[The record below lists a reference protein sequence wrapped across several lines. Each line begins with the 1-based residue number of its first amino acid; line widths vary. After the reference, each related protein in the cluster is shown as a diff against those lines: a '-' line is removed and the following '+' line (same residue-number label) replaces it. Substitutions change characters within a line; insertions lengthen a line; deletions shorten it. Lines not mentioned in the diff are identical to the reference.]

1 MQLHNNLKPRACQIS
16 CLVLLFAIC
25 YLLFAGH
32 SVALDATSQKIL
44 DLRAQIDV
52 LTKQAAQY
60 KGTIAQKQKEAES
73 LNKQITIL
81 NNQILRLQTQ
91 IKLTGAQISELGL
104 EIGDTNDKIYDTI
117 GKINTNEAVIG
128 ELINSINQRD
138 HDTLLTVLVKNQ
150 TLSAFM
156 SQVQYSENLNGK
168 LSSILSELKSEKEI
182 LLAENDKLTKQRTDY
197 EVLNKKR
204 VTQKSSLDS
213 TIINKASLLKST
225 KGQEQRYQQLL
236 SETEKKQAEFFTQL
250 QQIEKNA
257 VASGAA
263 IIHVTATS
271 IPPKGSKFF
280 QYPLDEYRLTQGYGM
295 TSYAK
300 RGAYGGSAHNG
311 IDIADVFGAPIHPIG
326 HGWILASSY
335 NVGFGNWIAVRHD
348 NNMVS
353 VYAHMSGPAKIGNGV
368 EVSANDTIGYEG
380 STGSSTGPHVHLSLY
395 KDFFTYLNPKNN
407 QLYFNYWDGS
417 LNPLDYL

>member
-1 MQLHNNLKPRACQIS
+1 M
-16 CLVLLFAIC
+16 LFAIC

>member
-1 MQLHNNLKPRACQIS
+1 MQLHNNLKSKIS
-16 CLVLLFAIC
+16 QAIVLT
-25 YLLFAGH
+25 LLLAVGFLLPAFNSFGI
-32 SVALDATSQKIL
+32 DAVSQKIL
-44 DLRAQIDV
+44 DLRKQIDA
-52 LTKQAAQY
+52 LTLQAAQY

-81 NNQILRLQTQ
+81 NTQILQLQTQ
-91 IKLTGAQISELGL
+91 ITLTGTQISKLGL
-104 EIGDTNDKIYDTI
+104 EIEDTNNEIYSTTQ
-117 GKINTNEAVIG
+117 KINRNEATIG
-128 ELINSINQRD
+128 ELINSINERD
-138 HDTLLTVLVKNQ
+138 HDTLLITLIKNQ
-150 TLSAFM
+150 SLSAFM
-156 SQVQYSENLNGK
+156 NQIQYADSLNEK
-168 LSSILSELKSEKEI
+168 LSSVLSNLKTEKEA
-182 LLAENDKLTKQRTDY
+182 LQAENLKLTKQKVDSET
-197 EVLNKKR
+197 LNKKR
-204 VTQKSSLDS
+204 VVQKSSLDS
-213 TIINKASLLKST
+213 AKSNKSSLLKAT

-236 SETEKKQAEFFTQL
+236 SETEKKQAEFFKQL

-271 IPPKGSKFF
+271 VPPKGAKLFK
-280 QYPLDEYRLTQGYGM
+280 YPLDEYRLTQGYGM

-300 RGAYGGSAHNG
+300 RGAYGGSPHNG
-311 IDIADVFGAPIHPIG
+311 VDIADVYGTAIHPIG

-335 NVGFGNWIAVRHD
+335 NVGFGNWIAIRHD

-353 VYAHMSGPAKIGNGV
+353 VYAHMTGPATVANGT
-368 EVSANDTIGYEG
+368 EVSPDDTIGYEG

-407 QLYFNYWDGS
+407 QLYFNYYDGS